1 MKEALSV
8 IVLCLLGISV
18 IILRAYINGKRKNRI
33 GLSRRTMDRVAIAR
47 DIIALIE
54 YYPHAFHYTTAM
66 LEVMFVYGD
75 IGFIR
80 YRRYIKFVKDNLPT
94 AIIYNLIDL
103 QVSGTN
109 YIDWANEVTVD
120 KIYFVKG
127 DKAIRIVWLQV
138 LINNPQ
144 LIK

>member
-1 MKEALSV
+1 MKEVLSV
-8 IVLCLLGISV
+8 IVLCLFGIGV
-18 IILRAYINGKRKNRI
+18 IILHAYISGSRKNRI
-33 GLSRRTMDRVAIAR
+33 GLSRKAMNGVAIAR

-54 YYPHAFHYTTAM
+54 YYPHTFHYTTAM

-80 YRRYIKFVKDNLPT
+80 YRRYIKFIKDNLPT
-94 AIIYNLIDL
+94 AMVYSLIDL

-109 YIDWANEVTVD
+109 YIDWANEVSVN
-120 KIYFVKG
+120 KIYFIKG
-127 DKAIRIVWLQV
+127 DKAVRIVWLQV

>member
-8 IVLCLLGISV
+8 IVVCLLGIGS
-18 IILRAYINGKRKNRI
+18 IILYAYIRGRKSRI
-33 GLSRRTMDRVAIAR
+33 GLSRKAMNGVAIAR

-54 YYPHAFHYTTAM
+54 CYPHAFHYTTAM
-66 LEVMFVYGD
+66 LEVLFVYGD

-80 YRRYIKFVKDNLPT
+80 YHRYVRFIMRNVPDAT
-94 AIIYNLIDL
+94 VYNLVDL
-103 QVSGTN
+103 QVSGTSYVN
-109 YIDWANEVTVD
+109 WTGEVTVD

-127 DKAIRIVWLQV
+127 DKAIRIVWLKV
-138 LINNPQ
+138 LINNPH

>member
-1 MKEALSV
+1 MKEVLSV
-8 IVLCLLGISV
+8 IVLCLLGLGS
-18 IILRAYINGKRKNRI
+18 IILYAYIRGRKSRI
-33 GLSRRTMDRVAIAR
+33 GLSRKAMNGVAIAR

-54 YYPHAFHYTTAM
+54 YYPCRFHYTTAM
-66 LEVMFVYGD
+66 LEAMFIYGD

-109 YIDWANEVTVD
+109 YIDWANEVSVD
-120 KIYFVKG
+120 KIYFIKG

-138 LINNPQ
+138 LINNPH

>member
-18 IILRAYINGKRKNRI
+18 IILYGHISGKRKNRI
-33 GLSRRTMDRVAIAR
+33 GLSRRTMNRVAIAR

-54 YYPHAFHYTTAM
+54 YYPHKFHYTTAM

-80 YRRYIKFVKDNLPT
+80 YRRYIEFIKDNLPT
-94 AIIYNLIDL
+94 ATVYNLVDL

-109 YIDWANEVTVD
+109 YIDWAGEVTVD

-127 DKAIRIVWLQV
+127 DKAIRTVWLQV

>member
-1 MKEALSV
+1 MKEVLSV
-8 IVLCLLGISV
+8 IVLCLLGIGV
-18 IILRAYINGKRKNRI
+18 IILYAYIRGRKKNRI

-54 YYPHAFHYTTAM
+54 YYPHTFHYTTAM

-80 YRRYIKFVKDNLPT
+80 YRRYIKFINDNLPT
-94 AIIYNLIDL
+94 AMVYSLIDL

-109 YIDWANEVTVD
+109 YIDWASEVTVD

-127 DKAIRIVWLQV
+127 DKAVRIVWLQV

>member
-1 MKEALSV
+1 MKEVLSV
-8 IVLCLLGISV
+8 IVLCLLVLGS
-18 IILRAYINGKRKNRI
+18 IILNAYIRGRKSRI
-33 GLSRRTMDRVAIAR
+33 GLSRKAMNGVAIAR

-54 YYPHAFHYTTAM
+54 CYPHAFHYTTAM
-66 LEVMFVYGD
+66 LEVLFVYGD

-80 YRRYIKFVKDNLPT
+80 YHRYVRFIMRNVPDAT
-94 AIIYNLIDL
+94 VYNLVDL
-103 QVSGTN
+103 QVSGTS
-109 YIDWANEVTVD
+109 YINWTGEVTVD

>member
-1 MKEALSV
+1 MKEVLSV
-8 IVLCLLGISV
+8 IVLCLLGIGS
-18 IILRAYINGKRKNRI
+18 IILYAYIRGRKSRI
-33 GLSRRTMDRVAIAR
+33 GLSRKAMNGVAIAR

-54 YYPHAFHYTTAM
+54 CYPHAFHYTTAM
-66 LEVMFVYGD
+66 LEVLFVYGD

-80 YRRYIKFVKDNLPT
+80 YHRYVRFIMRNVPDAT
-94 AIIYNLIDL
+94 VYNLVDL
-103 QVSGTN
+103 QVSGTSYVN
-109 YIDWANEVTVD
+109 WTSEVSVD
-120 KIYFVKG
+120 KIYFIKG

>member
-1 MKEALSV
+1 MKEVISV
-8 IVLCLLGISV
+8 IALCLLGIGS
-18 IILRAYINGKRKNRI
+18 IILYAHIRGRRKSRI
-33 GLSRRTMDRVAIAR
+33 GLSRRTMNRVAIAR
-47 DIIALIE
+47 DIMALIE

-80 YRRYIKFVKDNLPT
+80 YRRYIKFIKDNLPT
-94 AIIYNLIDL
+94 AMIYSLVDS

-109 YIDWANEVTVD
+109 YIDWASEVTVD
-120 KIYFVKG
+120 KIYFIKG
-127 DKAIRIVWLQV
+127 DKAVRIVWLRV

>member
-1 MKEALSV
+1 MKEVLSV
-8 IVLCLLGISV
+8 IVVCLLGIGS
-18 IILRAYINGKRKNRI
+18 IILYAYIRGRKSRI
-33 GLSRRTMDRVAIAR
+33 GISRKAMNGVAIAR

-54 YYPHAFHYTTAM
+54 CYPHAFHYTTAM
-66 LEVMFVYGD
+66 LEVLFVYGD

-80 YRRYIKFVKDNLPT
+80 YRRYVRFIMRNVPD
-94 AIIYNLIDL
+94 AAVYNLVDL
-103 QVSGTN
+103 QVSGTSYVN
-109 YIDWANEVTVD
+109 WTGEVSVD

>member
-1 MKEALSV
+1 MKVVLSV
-8 IVLCLLGISV
+8 IVLCLLGICA
-18 IILRAYINGKRKNRI
+18 IILHAYISGSRKNRI
-33 GLSRRTMDRVAIAR
+33 GLSRKAMNGVAIAR

-54 YYPHAFHYTTAM
+54 YYPYKFHYTTAM
-66 LEVMFVYGD
+66 LEVMFVYGEID
-75 IGFIR
+75 FIR
-80 YRRYIKFVKDNLPT
+80 YRRYIKFIKDNLPT
-94 AIIYNLIDL
+94 AMVYNLIDL

-109 YIDWANEVTVD
+109 YIDWANEVSIN

-127 DKAIRIVWLQV
+127 DKAVRIVWLQV

>member
-1 MKEALSV
+1 MKEVLSV
-8 IVLCLLGISV
+8 IVLCLLGLGS
-18 IILRAYINGKRKNRI
+18 IILYAYIRGRKSRI
-33 GLSRRTMDRVAIAR
+33 GLSRKAMNGVAIAR

-54 YYPHAFHYTTAM
+54 YYPCRFHYTTAM
-66 LEVMFVYGD
+66 LEAMFIYGD

-94 AIIYNLIDL
+94 AMIYNLIDL

-109 YIDWANEVTVD
+109 YIDWANEVSVD
-120 KIYFVKG
+120 KIYFIKG
-127 DKAIRIVWLQV
+127 DKTIRIVWLQV
-138 LINNPQ
+138 LINNPH

>member
-1 MKEALSV
+1 MKEVLSV
-8 IVLCLLGISV
+8 IVLCLLGIGV
-18 IILRAYINGKRKNRI
+18 IILYAYISGRRKNRV
-33 GLSRRTMDRVAIAR
+33 GLSRRTMNRVAIAR

-54 YYPHAFHYTTAM
+54 YFPHNFHYTTAM

-75 IGFIR
+75 IGFVR
-80 YRRYIKFVKDNLPT
+80 YRRYIRFIKDNLPT
-94 AIIYNLIDL
+94 AMVYNLVDQ

>member
-1 MKEALSV
+1 MKEVLSV
-8 IVLCLLGISV
+8 IVVCLLGIGS
-18 IILRAYINGKRKNRI
+18 IILYAYIRGRKSRI
-33 GLSRRTMDRVAIAR
+33 GLSRKAMNGVAIAR

-54 YYPHAFHYTTAM
+54 CYPHAFHYTTAM
-66 LEVMFVYGD
+66 LEVLFVYGD

-80 YRRYIKFVKDNLPT
+80 YHRYVRFIMRNVPDAT
-94 AIIYNLIDL
+94 VYNLVDL
-103 QVSGTN
+103 QVSGTSYVN
-109 YIDWANEVTVD
+109 WTSEVSVD
-120 KIYFVKG
+120 KIYFIKG

>member
-1 MKEALSV
+1 MKEVLSV
-8 IVLCLLGISV
+8 IVVCLLGIGS
-18 IILRAYINGKRKNRI
+18 IILYAYIRGRKSRI
-33 GLSRRTMDRVAIAR
+33 GLSRKAMNGVAIAR

-66 LEVMFVYGD
+66 LEVLFVYGD

-80 YRRYIKFVKDNLPT
+80 YHRYVRFIMRNVPDAT
-94 AIIYNLIDL
+94 VYNLVDL
-103 QVSGTN
+103 QVSGTSYVN
-109 YIDWANEVTVD
+109 WTGEVTVD

-127 DKAIRIVWLQV
+127 DKAIRIVWLKV
-138 LINNPQ
+138 LINNPH

>member
-1 MKEALSV
+1 MKEVLSV
-8 IVLCLLGISV
+8 IVVCLLGIGS
-18 IILRAYINGKRKNRI
+18 IILYAYIRGRKSRI
-33 GLSRRTMDRVAIAR
+33 GLSRKAMNGVAIAR

-54 YYPHAFHYTTAM
+54 CYPHAFHYTTAM
-66 LEVMFVYGD
+66 LEVLFVYGD

-80 YRRYIKFVKDNLPT
+80 YHRYVRFIMRNVPDAT
-94 AIIYNLIDL
+94 VYNLVDL
-103 QVSGTN
+103 QVSGTSYVN
-109 YIDWANEVTVD
+109 WTGEVTVD

-138 LINNPQ
+138 LINNPH

>member
-1 MKEALSV
+1 MKEVLSV
-8 IVLCLLGISV
+8 IVLCLLGLGS
-18 IILRAYINGKRKNRI
+18 IILYAYIRGRKSRI
-33 GLSRRTMDRVAIAR
+33 GLSRKAMNGVAIAR

-54 YYPHAFHYTTAM
+54 CYPHAFHYTTAM
-66 LEVMFVYGD
+66 LEVLFMYGD

-80 YRRYIKFVKDNLPT
+80 HRRYVRFIMRNVPDAT
-94 AIIYNLIDL
+94 VYNLVDL
-103 QVSGTN
+103 QVSGTSYVN
-109 YIDWANEVTVD
+109 WTSEVSVD

-138 LINNPQ
+138 LINNPH

>member
-1 MKEALSV
+1 MKEVLSV
-8 IVLCLLGISV
+8 IVVCLLGIGS
-18 IILRAYINGKRKNRI
+18 IILYAYIRGRKSRI
-33 GLSRRTMDRVAIAR
+33 GISRKAMNGVAIAR

-54 YYPHAFHYTTAM
+54 CYPHAFRYTTAM
-66 LEVMFVYGD
+66 LEVLFVYGD

-80 YRRYIKFVKDNLPT
+80 YHRYVRFIMRNVPDAT
-94 AIIYNLIDL
+94 VYNLVDL
-103 QVSGTN
+103 QVSGTS
-109 YIDWANEVTVD
+109 YANWTSEVSVD
-120 KIYFVKG
+120 KIYFIKG

>member
-1 MKEALSV
+1 MKEVLSV
-8 IVLCLLGISV
+8 IVVCLFGIGS
-18 IILRAYINGKRKNRI
+18 IILYAYIRGRKSRI
-33 GLSRRTMDRVAIAR
+33 GLSRKAMNGVAIAR

-66 LEVMFVYGD
+66 LEVLFVYGD

-80 YRRYIKFVKDNLPT
+80 YRRYIKFVNDNLPT
-94 AIIYNLIDL
+94 AMIYNLIDL

-109 YIDWANEVTVD
+109 YIDWANEVSVD

-127 DKAIRIVWLQV
+127 DKTIRIVWLQV
-138 LINNPQ
+138 LINNPH

>member
-1 MKEALSV
+1 MKEVLSV
-8 IVLCLLGISV
+8 IVVCLLGIGS
-18 IILRAYINGKRKNRI
+18 IILYAYIRGRKSRI
-33 GLSRRTMDRVAIAR
+33 GLSRKAMNGVAIAR

-66 LEVMFVYGD
+66 LEVLFVYGD

-80 YRRYIKFVKDNLPT
+80 YHRYVRFIMRNVPDAT
-94 AIIYNLIDL
+94 VYNLVDL
-103 QVSGTN
+103 QVSGTSYVN
-109 YIDWANEVTVD
+109 WTGEVSVD

-127 DKAIRIVWLQV
+127 DKAIRIVWLKV
-138 LINNPQ
+138 LINNPH

>member
-1 MKEALSV
+1 MKEVISV
-8 IVLCLLGISV
+8 IALCLLGIGS
-18 IILRAYINGKRKNRI
+18 IILYAHIRGRRKSRI
-33 GLSRRTMDRVAIAR
+33 GLSRRTMNRVAIAR
-47 DIIALIE
+47 DIMALIE

-80 YRRYIKFVKDNLPT
+80 YRRYIKFIKDNLPT
-94 AIIYNLIDL
+94 AMIYSLVDS

-109 YIDWANEVTVD
+109 YIDWASEVTVD

-127 DKAIRIVWLQV
+127 DKAVRIVWLRV

>member
-1 MKEALSV
+1 MKEVLSV
-8 IVLCLLGISV
+8 IVVCLLGIGS
-18 IILRAYINGKRKNRI
+18 IILYAYIRGRRKNRI
-33 GLSRRTMDRVAIAR
+33 GLSRKTMNGVAIAR

-66 LEVMFVYGD
+66 LEVLFVYGD

-80 YRRYIKFVKDNLPT
+80 YHRYVRFIMRNVPDAT
-94 AIIYNLIDL
+94 VYNLVDL
-103 QVSGTN
+103 QVSGTSYVN
-109 YIDWANEVTVD
+109 WTGEVTVD
-120 KIYFVKG
+120 KIYFIKG

-138 LINNPQ
+138 LINNPH

>member
-1 MKEALSV
+1 MKEVLSV

-18 IILRAYINGKRKNRI
+18 IIIYAYISGSRKNRI
-33 GLSRRTMDRVAIAR
+33 GLSRKAMNGVAIAR

-54 YYPHAFHYTTAM
+54 YYPYKFHYTTAM
-66 LEVMFVYGD
+66 LEVMFIYGEID
-75 IGFIR
+75 FIR
-80 YRRYIKFVKDNLPT
+80 YRRYIKFIKDNLPT
-94 AIIYNLIDL
+94 AMVYNLIDL

-109 YIDWANEVTVD
+109 YIDWSDEVSVN
-120 KIYFVKG
+120 KIYFAKG
-127 DKAIRIVWLQV
+127 DKAVRVVWLQV